1 MKKFLLLLIFSIL
14 LVACYTTS
22 NDGIEISGYVK
33 NSEKEYIHLNYLP
46 RLRGNLS
53 FDNFTSIGSNI
64 DSEGYFNLNSDKIT
78 DGANYSLEFKNNGIQ
93 LILFRGDN
101 IQLDFDV
108 NNPKESLFA
117 IGKGAGKINTL
128 NLKQF
133 GYDNFDFENIE
144 NINEFSNHIEDVI
157 SGQISLLNYIYLKKQ
172 NDKIVL
178 ESDNKAKIQKIIANS
193 PLTEK
198 EYKFLLN
205 RINFQ
210 RYSLQTNFLNK
221 ISGLKNLDSIEIN
234 FKDKAFKHFSKKEY
248 QKLNNINDWHLANN
262 LESILQI
269 EYLKKLVEQDSVRVT
284 YGNWQ
289 SFFNNSDYKK
299 WANSF
304 LKDNLNGEIYN
315 KYYADLS
322 TWLMTLGADYKTYS
336 DNLDPNKSN
345 KYLKKINEFENLLEN
360 GLDNK
365 AYALNKDTFT
375 LDKLKFESLLEKYK
389 GKPLLI
395 TFWSAQFAG
404 SSLVNNLPS
413 IKNFTKA
420 NKEKIN
426 VINICI
432 DKEVNKKVWAAR
444 IIDNEWKSKHY
455 FLPIEKNDSILNKFS
470 DKKISA
476 FCDGGVTYAFINK
489 NGTINNGIKFPFHLS
504 TEKIDKMIK

>member
-1 MKKFLLLLIFSIL
+1 MKKFLLLLIISIL
-14 LVACYTTS
+14 LVACDTTS
-22 NDGIEISGYVK
+22 NDGFEISGYVK
-33 NSEKEYIHLNYLP
+33 NSEKEYINLNYEP
-46 RLRGNLS
+46 RMRGNLS
-53 FDNFTSIGSNI
+53 FDNFTSIGSYL
-64 DSEGYFNLNSDKIT
+64 DSEGYFNLKSDKIT
-78 DGANYSLEFKNNGIQ
+78 DGANYSLEFKNNGMQ
-93 LILFRGDN
+93 FVLFRGDN
-101 IQLDFDV
+101 IQLVFDV

-117 IGKGAGKINTL
+117 TGKGAGKINTL

-133 GYDNFDFENIE
+133 GFDNFDLENID
-144 NINEFSNHIEDVI
+144 NINEFSSHAEGVI
-157 SGQISLLNYIYLKKQ
+157 SGQISLLNSIYLKKQ
-172 NDKIVL
+172 NETIVSQ
-178 ESDNKAKIQKIIANS
+178 SDNKDEIQKIITNS

-198 EYKFLLN
+198 EYEFLLN

-210 RYSLQTNFLNK
+210 RYPLHTIFLNR
-221 ISGLKNLDSIEIN
+221 ISKLKNLDSIEIN
-234 FKDKAFKHFSKKEY
+234 FKDKAFKHFTKEEY
-248 QKLNNINDWHLANN
+248 QKLDNINDWQLASS
-262 LESILQI
+262 LVSISQI
-269 EYLKKLVEQDSVRVT
+269 EYLKELAEQDSVRIT

-289 SFFNNSDYKK
+289 SFFNDSDYEK
-299 WANSF
+299 WLNAF
-304 LKDNLNGEIYN
+304 LKDNFNVKIYN

-345 KYLKKINEFENLLEN
+345 KYLKRIIEFENLLEN

-375 LDKLKFESLLEKYK
+375 LDKSKFEALLKHYK

-404 SSLVNNLPS
+404 ASLINKLTS
-413 IKNFTKA
+413 IKNFEKA

-455 FLPIEKNDSILNKFS
+455 FLPIENNDAILNKFS

-476 FCDGGVTYAFINK
+476 FCDGGTTYAFINK
-489 NGTINNGIKFPFHLS
+489 SGIIDNELKFPFHLT
-504 TEKIDKMIK
+504 TEEIEQMIN